1 MLQRK
6 YEQLDRYKRILGTC
20 YTVENIKFKKKLTSV
35 LGKNINSEMVSN
47 GQAVAYRKYSKD
59 YIDDEEVAKNKK
71 MMRMAN
77 LGMQR
82 SYMNAIKNQINPKEK
97 KNLSDEVELPGLKNA
112 ESQVAIP
119 MLFNDELIGVLSV
132 ESKKININV

>member
-1 MLQRK
+1 
-6 YEQLDRYKRILGTC
+6 
-20 YTVENIKFKKKLTSV
+20 
-35 LGKNINSEMVSN
+35 
-47 GQAVAYRKYSKD
+47 
-59 YIDDEEVAKNKK
+59 

-97 KNLSDEVELPGLKNA
+97 NLSDEVELPGLKNV

-132 ESKKININV
+132 ESEKVNIFNNSDELLIGILANQTANALQNAKLYQLDKKENRVK